1 MPFTSAE
8 LKVYYEELQD
18 AGIHITASQAGRI
31 FRTGDLPDLVGI
43 LLDYTVK
50 IRGYEETIER
60 LNTDIRRLE
69 RTLLGGKAGTDRLLR
84 DRGSLIEEID
94 VTEYTIRHLKRDI
107 ERLDRL
113 RVYEQYLTTSYR
125 WIIGEAE
132 AADRAHEA
140 VIKAFMA
147 DPFVGHQELKAE
159 IEALHARWWIMERG
173 TPAFKA
179 VKARWA
185 ELTAE
190 LEALTSTVVDLPA
203 CEPCEFFEG
212 MRVQYLG
219 WLKDTHDEIVGL
231 EVSVAWL
238 DSAEQSLIFQKM
250 ELIRIDA
257 QIKTWGRQGEYTIVE
272 LEKMYADRFHARDV
286 LSAYVGA
293 YEDTMDRW
301 GV

>member
-43 LLDYTVK
+43 LMNYVVK
-50 IRGYEETIER
+50 IRQAKTALTG
-60 LNTDIRRLE
+60 LDASIRRLE
-69 RTLLGGKAGTDRLLR
+69 RTDLAGRAGLKQLLLE
-84 DRGSLIEEID
+84 RGSLIEEID
-94 VTEYTIRHLKRDI
+94 ATEYTIRHLKRDI
-107 ERLDRL
+107 EGLDRL
-113 RVYEQYLTTSYR
+113 RVYEQYLTNSYR
-125 WIIGEAE
+125 WIIEQAE
-132 AADRAHEA
+132 QAQRDHDILVKETLAGTAE
-140 VIKAFMA
+140 
-147 DPFVGHQELKAE
+147 GQQELEAE
-159 IEALHARWWIMERG
+159 IEELHAQWWIMERG

-179 VKARWA
+179 VYNRWA

-190 LEALTSTVVDLPA
+190 LEALTPTIAGLPV

-231 EVSVAWL
+231 EVSVSWL

-250 ELIRIDA
+250 DLIRIDA
-257 QIKTWGRQGEYTIVE
+257 RIATWGRQADQ
-272 LEKMYADRFHARDV
+272 LLAKLKKMYADRFHARDV

-293 YEDTMDRW
+293 YETTMDRW